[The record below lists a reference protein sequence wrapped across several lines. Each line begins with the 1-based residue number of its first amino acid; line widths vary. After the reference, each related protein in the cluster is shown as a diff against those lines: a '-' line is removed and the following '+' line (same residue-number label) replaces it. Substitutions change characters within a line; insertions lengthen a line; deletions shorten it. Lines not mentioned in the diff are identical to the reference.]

1 MNKNRKAKLEA
12 AGCVVTD
19 AAEWLGLEPGERQ
32 FTKAEARAAAEKWMT
47 ETTKHPGYDAA
58 MRRVMAQQAAAKAL
72 RRMRERAA
80 LTQSEIARRM
90 DVKATAVSRLERFGA
105 TTLQALFGYA
115 NACGYKISI
124 TAKSKKDKFALA

>member
-1 MNKNRKAKLEA
+1 MKAKKATE
-12 AGCVVTD
+12 TFTN
-19 AAEWLGLEPGERQ
+19 EELGLEPGERQ

-90 DVKATAVSRLERFGA
+90 DVKATAVSRLERLGA

-115 NACGYKISI
+115 RACGYEIQI
-124 TAKSKKDKFALA
+124 TAKSPGDTFAFA